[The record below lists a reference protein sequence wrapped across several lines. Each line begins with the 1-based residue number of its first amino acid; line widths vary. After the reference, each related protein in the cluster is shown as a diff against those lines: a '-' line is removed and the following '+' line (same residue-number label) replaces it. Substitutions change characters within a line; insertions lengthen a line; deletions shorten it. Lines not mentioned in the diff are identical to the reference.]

1 MTIETTTIQIKNM
14 VCDRCIKVVND
25 VLKALGANVVSVNL
39 GNATFVS
46 NKSISVESI
55 ENSLYKNGFQILLSN
70 EEKMVEKI
78 KNAIT
83 QLIYQN
89 KTNNANFSLST
100 YITDITAKSYNQVI
114 FPSSLQAQIIDSD
127 GKPLPTSIN
136 SDTLVLMPGE
146 RYGVML
152 TPTSQITDSIIVH
165 YKSMNTD
172 STYGTEYPP
181 VVISGFFAVQ
191 EDESKFKISVY
202 PNPNN
207 GTFTITGVQNANVE
221 ITNTLGEVVLKREIK
236 TISPVQL
243 DISKYPK
250 GTYFIKVINS
260 KGVFTTRII
269 SI

>member
-89 KTNNANFSLST
+89 KTNNANFSLSK
-100 YITDITAKSYNQVI
+100 YITDITAKSYNQVSTI
-114 FPSSLQAQIIDSD
+114 FSKNTKITIEKYAILQRIERAKELIEYNENSFAEIAYLLGYKNPQHLSNQFKSITGLSMGEYKKLDIKTL
-127 GKPLPTSIN
+127 KPLNI
-136 SDTLVLMPGE
+136 L
-146 RYGVML
+146 
-152 TPTSQITDSIIVH
+152 
-165 YKSMNTD
+165 
-172 STYGTEYPP
+172 
-181 VVISGFFAVQ
+181 
-191 EDESKFKISVY
+191 
-202 PNPNN
+202 
-207 GTFTITGVQNANVE
+207 
-221 ITNTLGEVVLKREIK
+221 
-236 TISPVQL
+236 
-243 DISKYPK
+243 
-250 GTYFIKVINS
+250 
-260 KGVFTTRII
+260 
-269 SI
+269 

>member
-89 KTNNANFSLST
+89 KTNNANFSLSK
-100 YITDITAKSYNQVI
+100 YITDITAKSYNQVSTI
-114 FPSSLQAQIIDSD
+114 FSKNTKITIEKYAILQRIERAKELIEYNENSFAEIAYLLGYKNPQHLSNQFKSITGLSMGEYKKLDIKTR
-127 GKPLPTSIN
+127 KPLNI
-136 SDTLVLMPGE
+136 L
-146 RYGVML
+146 
-152 TPTSQITDSIIVH
+152 
-165 YKSMNTD
+165 
-172 STYGTEYPP
+172 
-181 VVISGFFAVQ
+181 
-191 EDESKFKISVY
+191 
-202 PNPNN
+202 
-207 GTFTITGVQNANVE
+207 
-221 ITNTLGEVVLKREIK
+221 
-236 TISPVQL
+236 
-243 DISKYPK
+243 
-250 GTYFIKVINS
+250 
-260 KGVFTTRII
+260 
-269 SI
+269 